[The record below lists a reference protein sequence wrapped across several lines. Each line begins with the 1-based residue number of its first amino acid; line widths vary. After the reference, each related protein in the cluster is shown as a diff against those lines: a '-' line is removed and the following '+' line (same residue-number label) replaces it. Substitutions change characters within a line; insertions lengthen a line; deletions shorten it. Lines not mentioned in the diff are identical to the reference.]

1 MNPHMYTFLFVMVLI
16 FSFADAYGNGA
27 NDVAN
32 SFATSVSSGTLTLTQ
47 AVCIAIVT
55 EFCGAYFLG
64 SGTANTI
71 SGGIIDVTQ
80 FSNQP
85 ELLMLGMTMSVLGS
99 ATWVI
104 FATSQGWPVSST
116 HSITGA
122 IIGMSIAAYGGG
134 SVKWGYDGVAK
145 IVTSWFVSPLI
156 AGVVAS
162 IIFLVTKYA
171 VLQHQN
177 SFKRG
182 LLAIPVYV
190 FIAFWVNITFII
202 SKGLPGT
209 KAVNWSFK
217 KIVGISCAISAG
229 IGLLAFIF
237 YSNWLRRKIQN
248 REDMKIWMIFVSP
261 FIGTQPIIPETT
273 EDDIKATKEASDLE
287 AQAVENKPLTRID
300 KIKKI
305 IFNGVNQEVRNL
317 NNPRLADIHARAKKY
332 DNDTE
337 LLFEFIQV
345 LTACAASFAH
355 GSNDVANSVGPL
367 STVYR
372 IWQTGKVPG
381 KSVSV
386 AAWNLAFCAA
396 GIDVGLATYGYHIMR
411 ALGNNVTYT
420 TPSRGFAAELGTSL
434 TIVTAS
440 KIGLPVSTS
449 HCITGAMVGVG
460 LCNGDWRAINW
471 KMFGITFLSWVI
483 TLPFAGLASGLL
495 FAFVAYS
502 PMKV

>member
-1 MNPHMYTFLFVMVLI
+1 MNPHMYTFLFVCALI
-16 FSFADAYGNGA
+16 FSFADAYGIGA

-47 AVCIAIVT
+47 AMCIAIVT

-71 SGGIIDVTQ
+71 AGSIVDVTR
-80 FSNQP
+80 FNNQP
-85 ELLMLGMTMSVLGS
+85 QLLMLGMTLSVLGS

-122 IIGMSIAAYGGG
+122 IIGMGIAAYGG
-134 SVKWGYDGVAK
+134 VAIKWGYNGVAK

-156 AGVVAS
+156 AGIVSA
-162 IIFLVTKYA
+162 IIFLATKYI
-171 VLQHQN
+171 VLQHEN

-182 LLAIPVYV
+182 LLAIPFYI
-190 FIAFWVNITFII
+190 FITFWVNITFII

-209 KAVNWSFK
+209 NAVKWSFR
-217 KIVGISCAISAG
+217 KIVGISCAISGG
-229 IGLLAFIF
+229 IAIISYFT
-237 YSNWLRRKIQN
+237 YSIWLRRKL
-248 REDMKIWMIFVSP
+248 RDGEDMKAWMIP
-261 FIGTQPIIPETT
+261 FAAFIKKQPIVPELT
-273 EDDIKATKEASDLE
+273 EEDIKAAKEAAELE
-287 AQAVENKPLTRID
+287 AQEVEDKPKTFVQKAKAILMNGLNKD
-300 KIKKI
+300 
-305 IFNGVNQEVRNL
+305 VRNID
-317 NNPRLADIHARAKKY
+317 NPRLAAIHARAKKY
-332 DNDTE
+332 DNKTE
-337 LLFEFIQV
+337 LLFEFVQV

-355 GSNDVANSVGPL
+355 GSNDVANAVGPL

-440 KIGLPVSTS
+440 KIGLPVSTT

-471 KMFGITFLSWVI
+471 KMFGVTFLSWVI
-483 TLPFAGLASGLL
+483 TLPFAGLMSGLL
-495 FAFVAYS
+495 FAFCAYS
-502 PMKV
+502 PEKI